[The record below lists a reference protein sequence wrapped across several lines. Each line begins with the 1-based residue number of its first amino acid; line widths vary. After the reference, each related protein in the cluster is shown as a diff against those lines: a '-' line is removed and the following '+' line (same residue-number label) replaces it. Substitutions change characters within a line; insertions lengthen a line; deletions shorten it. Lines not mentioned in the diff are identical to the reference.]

1 MRRPLPLI
9 LAALL
14 LAAPVAP
21 VAAAPA
27 APAVQSLDDFTT
39 ALRDSLHS
47 GDLARVRQHFHVG
60 NDRALVFLAARW
72 DDMRAGRLDP
82 VAWEV
87 TYDPYH
93 GDAFESA
100 GQLSIAARRA
110 DGSRVGHRF
119 DVALLRRGN
128 TWLVGEPIRYDKPET
143 RLAAHDL
150 VVDLRRAGEIAAQD
164 TMTLEPTGPDRHV
177 FVRLHPSLRVSA
189 VTAAGAALPFVQRRE
204 VLYFQR
210 PDGAEPSQVTVLYA
224 GSLPVSNLDFVRPES
239 AVLRSEFLWYPRPAI
254 GGSFV
259 PYSVAVKVAPGQ
271 QAIAVGEA
279 LGVEAA
285 EDGPL
290 YRFASQRPVEGMSV
304 YAGRYQ
310 RFDGTADSVTLSAFM
325 TAGDAAQATGFLSE
339 AARVLKFYGD
349 RYGRYPYKKLAV
361 VATDFPGGYGATSAV
376 ALPHLAFERPS
387 VADEYLSHEIAHNWT
402 DLVSYGGTLGERGF
416 MAEGV
421 ASYLDLLYHL
431 GRDGTPGFRKR
442 LQGAHRRY
450 SDLLGTSRDVALAAA
465 TQDDRG
471 AWQALTYDKGAIVL
485 HMLRRT
491 IGDKAFDAGLKSLY
505 SHHAGQEVTPAIF
518 QAAFEKAS
526 GQHLGYFFRQWLTR
540 PGAPVI
546 VAEGLKVMPL
556 AGGKF
561 EVAGELNQR
570 NLPFVLTVPLVVVS
584 DKGQTLYQVP
594 VRSFKTPFRL
604 NVPGRP
610 RALLIDPLND
620 ALLQADGPIPLN

>member
-1 MRRPLPLI
+1 MRRPLPLL

-14 LAAPVAP
+14 LATPVVPA
-21 VAAAPA
+21 AAAPA

-47 GDLARVRQHFHVG
+47 GDLARVRKHFHVG

-87 TYDPYH
+87 TYDPYF

-119 DVALLRRGN
+119 DVALLRRGD

-150 VVDLRRAGEIAAQD
+150 LVDLRRPGELAAQD

-177 FVRLHPSLRVSA
+177 FVRLHPSLRVSD
-189 VTAAGAALPFVQRRE
+189 VTANGVALPFVQRRE

-210 PDGAEPSQVTVLYA
+210 PDGAEPSHVTVRYA
-224 GSLPVSNLDFVRPES
+224 GMLPVSNLDFVRPES

-259 PYSVAVKVAPGQ
+259 PYSVAVKVSPGQ

-279 LGVEAA
+279 MGVETTD
-285 EDGPL
+285 DGPL

-325 TAGDAAQATGFLSE
+325 TAGDATQASGFLSE
-339 AARVLKFYGD
+339 TARVLKFYGD

-431 GRDGTPGFRKR
+431 GRDGAPGFRKR
-442 LQGAHRRY
+442 LQAAHRRY

-485 HMLRRT
+485 HMLRREV
-491 IGDKAFDAGLKSLY
+491 GDKAFDAGLKALY
-505 SHHAGQEVTPAIF
+505 SQLAGQEVTPALF

-526 GQHLGYFFRQWLTR
+526 GQNLGYFFRQWLTR
-540 PGAPVI
+540 AGAPVI
-546 VAEGLKVMPL
+546 VAEGLKVVPL